1 MRPLPQ
7 VLQHGANSIWK
18 SCSQYFRPSSCKRG
32 QQTEDK
38 EGTVIPRA
46 ALARLLGEDL
56 PSGTLDKHPTLCTCY
71 HHRKLGG
78 GGAVW
83 GGIPDSELPVQGL
96 EMERDWPV
104 RLGESAKRGASKKP
118 ATQQGQPRKGPR
130 LLAEDLSPAGLR
142 NELRAGGGT
151 SG

>member
-78 GGAVW
+78 GGRCGEEFQTVSCPFKAW
-83 GGIPDSELPVQGL
+83 RWNGIGLFDLGRVQ
-96 EMERDWPV
+96 
-104 RLGESAKRGASKKP
+104 SA
-118 ATQQGQPRKGPR
+118 GPR
-130 LLAEDLSPAGLR
+130 RSRQLSKASPAKGHGCLQKISA
-142 NELRAGGGT
+142 LLVSGT
-151 SG
+151 S

>member
-38 EGTVIPRA
+38 EGTVIPQA

-71 HHRKLGG
+71 HHRKLVGG
-78 GGAVW
+78 RCGEEFQTVSCPCKAW
-83 GGIPDSELPVQGL
+83 RWNGIGLFDLGRVQ
-96 EMERDWPV
+96 
-104 RLGESAKRGASKKP
+104 S
-118 ATQQGQPRKGPR
+118 
-130 LLAEDLSPAGLR
+130 
-142 NELRAGGGT
+142 
-151 SG
+151 